1 MTRLGLKLSL
11 LILFPL
17 SPFVIFR
24 FGPLALPT
32 PLYNTL
38 PPPQSFHAVFLTM
51 PRSPLHHASLVD
63 PALHPPALLEL
74 LDIKFSRP
82 LLEYVIDCVVD
93 TVDYAIGRPSSSRR
107 GRALSR
113 RSEHAP
119 FATFVADVLT
129 RAEVSIPTILVSLVY
144 IDRAKP
150 HLQIALEQWACERVF
165 LGAVMVASKV
175 HYPLFSLPMSS
186 VPYHWL
192 AFQYLH
198 DSTLKN
204 IHWALCTGVFGKR
217 DVGRIEREFLDVLD
231 FELSV
236 TEDDILSH
244 HDSLSA
250 VALPSHSYRRHA
262 GPHTRTPYHPENHA
276 VCPDL
281 DPSSPK
287 SSSSGSS
294 PAPLTPE
301 TSVVPTFGTRPKACH
316 ENTNDS
322 ITQVA
327 QLPLKQ
333 SQPSP
338 STMDLIRAFPLP
350 VSHSYSQPPAPPHHR
365 PLHRPYYPMTQVTA

>member
-1 MTRLGLKLSL
+1 M
-11 LILFPL
+11 
-17 SPFVIFR
+17 V
-24 FGPLALPT
+24 
-32 PLYNTL
+32 
-38 PPPQSFHAVFLTM
+38 
-51 PRSPLHHASLVD
+51 RSPLHHASLVD
-63 PALHPPALLEL
+63 SALHSPALLEL

-82 LLEYVIDCVVD
+82 VVEYVIDAVVD
-93 TVDYAIGRPSSSRR
+93 TVDYAMGRPSSSRR

-113 RSEHAP
+113 RSEHAA
-119 FATFVADVLT
+119 FATFVTNVLT
-129 RAEVSIPTILVSLVY
+129 RAEVTIPTILVSLVY

-150 HLQIALEQWACERVF
+150 HLQIALEEWACERVF
-165 LGAVMVASKV
+165 LGAVMVASK
-175 HYPLFSLPMSS
+175 
-186 VPYHWL
+186 
-192 AFQYLH
+192 YLN

-236 TEDDILSH
+236 TEADILSH

-262 GPHTRTPYHPENHA
+262 DPHTRTHYHPANHA

-301 TSVVPTFGTRPKACH
+301 THVDPTYGTHPKVSHENMDDTTTRVVPVV
-316 ENTNDS
+316 S
-322 ITQVA
+322 
-327 QLPLKQ
+327 KQ
-333 SQPSP
+333 SQPLG
-338 STMDLIRAFPLP
+338 STMDLIRAFPIP
-350 VSHSYSQPPAPPHHR
+350 VSHSYSQSSAPSHQPHHR
-365 PLHRPYYPMTQVTA
+365 SSHRPYYPMTQVTV